1 MELVLKRRN
10 GIGIEERDGK
20 KQREGQEKGEGMEL
34 VLKSETGKSKEKDRK
49 RDRKKIR
56 NKNDGTR
63 IGEKERK
70 RN

>member
-1 MELVLKRRN
+1 MKSETGKSKEKDRKRVR
-10 GIGIEERDGK
+10 R
-20 KQREGQEKGEGMEL
+20 EGMEL
-34 VLKSETGKSKEKDRK
+34 VLKSETGQSKEKDRK

-70 RN
+70 WN